1 MFKNT
6 MKRRDFLITTGIG
19 LGAITLGQY
28 SLASQQANTF
38 TIRMLSQNVGVFT
51 EQGGTIAFHTS
62 PSGIVV
68 VDSQFPDPAKHLITA
83 LKSLTNNTPLNLL
96 INTHHHADHTGGN
109 IAFKGFV
116 NHSVMHEN
124 AAINLKKVAEDALK
138 TGKEVSESY
147 PPDITFKNE
156 WEYQID
162 KNEIKVYYFG
172 PGHTNGDALIHFE
185 NDNIVHVGD
194 LVFNRRFPYVDKTAG
209 ANIKSWI
216 SVLDKAVKKF
226 DSQTQFV
233 FGHAL
238 DPIQIVGNQKDV
250 KAFKNY
256 LERLLDYVDKGIKAG
271 KTLEEIS
278 KIKSIPGAEEWQG
291 QGIERGISA
300 AYQELSS

>member
-1 MFKNT
+1 
-6 MKRRDFLITTGIG
+6 MKRRDFLRTTGIG
-19 LGAITLGQY
+19 LGALTLGQY
-28 SLASQQANTF
+28 SLMAQQANTF
-38 TIRMLSQNVGVFT
+38 TIRMLSPSVGVFS
-51 EQGGTIAFHTS
+51 EQGGTIAFLTS

-68 VDSQFPDPAKHLITA
+68 VDSQFPDPAKHLITE

-96 INTHHHADHTGGN
+96 INTHHHGDHTGGN

-116 NHSVMHEN
+116 KHLVMHEN
-124 AAINLKKVAEDALK
+124 AAINLNKVAEDAVK
-138 TGKEVSESY
+138 AGKKMAETY
-147 PPDITFKNE
+147 TPDITFNKD
-156 WEYQID
+156 WEFQID
-162 KNEIKVYYFG
+162 KSEIKAYYFG
-172 PGHTNGDALIHFE
+172 AAHTNGDALIHFE

-194 LVFNRRFPYVDKTAG
+194 LVFNRRFPYIDKTAG
-209 ANIKSWI
+209 ANIKNWI
-216 SVLDKAVKKF
+216 TVLEKTAKKF

-238 DPIQIVGNQKDV
+238 DPLQIVGTQKDV

-256 LERLLDYVDKGIKAG
+256 LERLLDYVEKGIKAG

-300 AYQELSS
+300 AYQELS